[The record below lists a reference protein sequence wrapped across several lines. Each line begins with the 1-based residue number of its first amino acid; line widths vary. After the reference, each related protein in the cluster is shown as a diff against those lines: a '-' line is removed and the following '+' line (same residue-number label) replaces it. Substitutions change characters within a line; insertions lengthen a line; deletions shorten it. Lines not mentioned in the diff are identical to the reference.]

1 MKVTATNNNEL
12 KKDAKEHIILTY
24 KFLNALL
31 ENLPTEETSKA
42 IASALEKGHLT
53 EAELVKLHN
62 LTNKLPL

>member
-1 MKVTATNNNEL
+1 MKATNENDLVDE
-12 KKDAKEHIILTY
+12 AKEHIVLTY

-31 ENLPTEETSKA
+31 TEETSKA
-42 IASALEKGHLT
+42 IAYALEKGHLT